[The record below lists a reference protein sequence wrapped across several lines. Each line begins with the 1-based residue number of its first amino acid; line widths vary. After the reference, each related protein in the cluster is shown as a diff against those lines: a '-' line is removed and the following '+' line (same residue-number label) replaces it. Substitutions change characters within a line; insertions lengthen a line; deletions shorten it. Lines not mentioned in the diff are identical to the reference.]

1 MGEQAMH
8 FETMSEFE
16 HQRPALYEV
25 SKHGGLEGPFFV
37 IEASQK
43 PDMERLARTAKESS
57 PQAII
62 TAVLEEIGLMPT
74 AELARERRDAGNDFF
89 HHSGTELNPKQ
100 VQELRRILEPDT
112 RRELLLD
119 LVETMDQKQRKLWE
133 NYDAR
138 QGQNVQA
145 VEDLYAATEPYEKST
160 LLATFESLYHRVS
173 VNPQLQDAERIAR
186 LLIVHELN
194 PPA

>member
-8 FETMSEFE
+8 FETMGEFE

-37 IEASQK
+37 IETSQK
-43 PDMERLARTAKESS
+43 PDMDRLARAAKESS
-57 PQAII
+57 PQDIV
-62 TAVLEEIGLMPT
+62 TAVLEEIGLMPN
-74 AELARERRDAGNDFF
+74 AELARERREAGSDFF
-89 HHSGTELNPKQ
+89 QLNGKTLTPKQ
-100 VQELRRILEPDT
+100 EQEMRRIVEPDT

-119 LVETMDQKQRKLWE
+119 LVETMDRKQRELWE
-133 NYDAR
+133 DYGAR

-145 VEDLYAATEPYEKST
+145 VEDLFAATEPFEKST

-173 VNPQLQDAERIAR
+173 VNPHLQDAERIAR
-186 LLIVHELN
+186 LLIVYELR
-194 PPA
+194 PMA